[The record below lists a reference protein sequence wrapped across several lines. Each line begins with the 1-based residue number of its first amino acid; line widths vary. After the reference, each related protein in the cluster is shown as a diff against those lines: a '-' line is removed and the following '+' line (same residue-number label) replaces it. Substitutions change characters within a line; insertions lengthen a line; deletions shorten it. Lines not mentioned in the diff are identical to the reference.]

1 MNRNFIIAATLPL
14 ALALAGCGSGG
25 KDVSAK
31 DESVE
36 SVANKVAAAGVK
48 PNPGRWELSMAMGKV
63 EMTGM
68 PAGAQEAMTKQA
80 GAATTTAICITPE
93 MANNTDGGMFKNAG
107 PSGCKYDSF
116 TMADGKINGVMTCET
131 GGQKVNVTTS
141 GTYGTDA
148 WEMASKVNTDM
159 GGGRTMTME
168 SVTTGKRVG
177 ECNGTEVG

>member
-80 GAATTTAICITPE
+80 GAATTTERCR
-93 MANNTDGGMFKNAG
+93 
-107 PSGCKYDSF
+107 PSSPRLCSMNSF
-116 TMADGKINGVMTCET
+116 TSRPRSPIRP
-131 GGQKVNVTTS
+131 TTMMS
-141 GTYGTDA
+141 A
-148 WEMASKVNTDM
+148 CV
-159 GGGRTMTME
+159 
-168 SVTTGKRVG
+168 
-177 ECNGTEVG
+177 